1 MSVDASPRDRPHG
14 QAWRLHVAR
23 LMPELRSRA
32 DDLCELCGAPIDFDA
47 PARSSM
53 SASVD
58 HVVPVHAGGAHLPPV
73 DELRLAHYGC
83 NSRRGNRTRARGAA
97 APVAVRSAVELMPE
111 AEPRA
116 RDYERFRV
124 GRRGDHSLA
133 DHPSLF
139 DVDEL
144 ALAPTRPRSF
154 RDPLTRR
161 QSGNPLSPFVHQFS
175 GERVELV
182 PPRLE
187 TGRPFD
193 VTGSYGAEAA
203 GWIGAYLRDELRPWQ
218 RYALE
223 RLLEHRAD
231 GSLRWRRVI
240 LTVSR
245 QSGKSILSRGLCGW
259 RVGAAD
265 LFDEPQEVLHV
276 ANLRATAQRIWT
288 PAARTLE
295 ETLGAVVRRSNG
307 QEAIEL
313 VDGSAWRLAAST
325 LDGGVGSS
333 VSLAFV
339 DEAWRI
345 SREVVD
351 GSIAPTMLE
360 RRSPQLV
367 LVSTAGDGGSK
378 LLIEDRDAA
387 IAQLHDPDTAR
398 ILILEWSAPP
408 EAYPDDRDAWRQAS
422 PHWTPQRREALEHA
436 YATATETE
444 WRRQYLNQWVLAARS
459 WIGPAHW
466 NAAGAAEL
474 QLPASPAGTLAINDE
489 DGRPGACGYAL
500 AVADKD
506 GNVVLTGR
514 AFPSRRA
521 LWAALEELTRA
532 RRGVEL
538 LYPASFAQHVA
549 RLSGVT
555 ATKVGTAEQ
564 RAGYGPTLAAIVDGR
579 LRHDQDQELTRQM
592 LTATPVTIPDVGT
605 TLSAR
610 RSPGPIY
617 LARAAVWAVG
627 HELRPDRRRPPMII
641 SG

>member
-1 MSVDASPRDRPHG
+1 
-14 QAWRLHVAR
+14 
-23 LMPELRSRA
+23 MPELRARA

-47 PARSSM
+47 PARSRR
-53 SASVD
+53 APSVD
-58 HVVPVHAGGAHLPPV
+58 HVVPRHAGGDLLPPLE
-73 DELRLAHYGC
+73 ELRLVHVGC
-83 NSRRGNRTRARGAA
+83 NARRGNRTRRGARPIVPS
-97 APVAVRSAVELMPE
+97 APAVELREPSAPRDRAYDWPRRGYRDHALDDHPTLFEELEAEALDASRAGRADFFGASATRTPSPAKKSPAKSPKTPE
-111 AEPRA
+111 A
-116 RDYERFRV
+116 
-124 GRRGDHSLA
+124 
-133 DHPSLF
+133 
-139 DVDEL
+139 
-144 ALAPTRPRSF
+144 
-154 RDPLTRR
+154 
-161 QSGNPLSPFVHQFS
+161 
-175 GERVELV
+175 VELV

-187 TGRPFD
+187 TPRPAD
-193 VTGSYGAEAA
+193 VVGSYGAEAA
-203 GWIGAYLRDELRPWQ
+203 GWIGRYLRDELRPWQ

-223 RLLEHRAD
+223 RILEHRAD

-259 RVGAAD
+259 RVGASD

-276 ANLRATAQRIWT
+276 ANLRGTAARIWT

-295 ETLGAVVRRSNG
+295 ETLGVTVRRSNG

-345 SREVVD
+345 SRDVVD

-367 LVSTAGDGGSK
+367 LVSTAGDGGST

-387 IAQLHDPDTAR
+387 IAQLDDPDSAR
-398 ILILEWSAPP
+398 ILLLEWSAPP
-408 EAYPDDRDAWRQAS
+408 EAYPDDREAWRIAS
-422 PHWTPQRREALEHA
+422 PHWTPARLEALEHA
-436 YATATETE
+436 YATSSEAD

-459 WIGPAHW
+459 WI
-466 NAAGAAEL
+466 AAGQWKAAEEPEL
-474 QLPASPAGTLAINDE
+474 ELPVRGGTVAINDR
-489 DGRPGACGYAL
+489 DGQPGACGYVL
-500 AVADKD
+500 AIAAGDD
-506 GNVVLTGR
+506 VVVSGR

-521 LWAALEELTRA
+521 LWAALEELTA
-532 RRGVEL
+532 GRRGLTL
-538 LYPASFAQHVA
+538 LYPASFERHVKTL
-549 RLSGVT
+549 RGVT
-555 ATKVGTAEQ
+555 TAKVGTAEQ
-564 RAGYGPTLAAIVDGR
+564 RAGYGPTLAAVVDGR
-579 LRHDQDQELTRQM
+579 LRHDGDPELTRQM

-610 RSPGPIY
+610 RSPGPIF

-627 HELRPDRRRPPMII
+627 YELRPDLRRKPLIVAA
-641 SG
+641 